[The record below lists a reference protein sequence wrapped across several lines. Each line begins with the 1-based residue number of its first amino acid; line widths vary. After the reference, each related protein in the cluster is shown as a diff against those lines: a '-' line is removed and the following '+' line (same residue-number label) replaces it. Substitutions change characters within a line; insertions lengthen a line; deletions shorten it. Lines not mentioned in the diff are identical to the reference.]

1 MNPDGTRVVAPAAS
15 YSKVDET
22 IGMRIRSRRLILGL
36 SQQDLGE
43 MCGMSPQQVH
53 KYERGINSIRPYR
66 LVRVASVLG
75 VPVSYFF
82 SGLETHREVPNDVI
96 ELLAD
101 PKLAHLAGIFC
112 DIPTDKQKDVVV
124 ALAESL
130 IDRDDEKT
138 SRLRA
143 L

>member
-1 MNPDGTRVVAPAAS
+1 MALPPAS
-15 YSKVDET
+15 YSEVDAT
-22 IGMRIRSRRLILGL
+22 IGMRIRARRAILGL
-36 SQQDLGE
+36 SQQELGE

-66 LVRVASVLG
+66 LVRIATVLG

-82 SGLETHREVPNDVI
+82 SGLETHTEVPDDVI

-112 DIPTDKQKDVVV
+112 DIPTDRQKDVVI

-130 IDRDDEKT
+130 IIREEEEAR
-138 SRLRA
+138 SLRA
-143 L
+143 